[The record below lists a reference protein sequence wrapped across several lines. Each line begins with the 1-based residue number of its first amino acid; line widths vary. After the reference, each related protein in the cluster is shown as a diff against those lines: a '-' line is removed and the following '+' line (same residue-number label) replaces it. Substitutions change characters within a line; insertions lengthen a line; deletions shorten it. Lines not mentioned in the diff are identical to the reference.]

1 VTSKLKV
8 EIPRIAMKVIS
19 NLFQRVNIVRRLPC
33 QIEGQLVDSTY
44 LSVAKVTFATNAVR
58 ENNNRNIQ
66 QHHQRKNR
74 KNGRIVH
81 LRAGRGSFDIA
92 LKE

>member
-8 EIPRIAMKVIS
+8 EIPRIAMNVIS
-19 NLFQRVNIVRRLPC
+19 NLFQRLNIVRRLPC

-58 ENNNRNIQ
+58 ENNNRDIDLNSNIINEKTE
-66 QHHQRKNR
+66 RT
-74 KNGRIVH
+74 
-81 LRAGRGSFDIA
+81 
-92 LKE
+92 EE